1 MSQAHEPVLVYER
14 IAANRRNT
22 VLFLALFGILVA
34 LVAAYLAM
42 YLAFIVFMFLSPSAQ
57 DLSQN
62 QWRAMA
68 LPLLVST
75 IALLA
80 LMVSRYRHAAETALR
95 FLGARPLA
103 REEAQE
109 LWRTLENL
117 CIGAGLPMP
126 RLYLLEE
133 AAPNAFAV
141 GLDPERASLAVT
153 RGMLALLDRRELEGV
168 MAHELSH
175 IGNDDIQL
183 DTAVAVMLRTI
194 RLPKPIAGMLLIGLV
209 VTLIELPSLLFHDGQ
224 GKIEWIWLWL
234 WLIPLYV
241 LSWPLLGRFIQR
253 AVSRQREFRA
263 DADAVLLTR
272 NPEGLARAL
281 AKIAA
286 APQPEICKSGA
297 MAHLFLVE
305 PQQPGWLRLGLST
318 HPPVSERI
326 DLLAR
331 MGTGIPPSVL
341 EEASRVG
348 AGFAYIPV
356 KVEILPPAAEKA
368 ITLLEAA
375 IQGIAVGVAVF
386 VAAFILNVLLQAGKG
401 GMEQLSYLLQW
412 FGGVGAAIAFVV
424 AAYRVGLRGWRL
436 WLALGFAIGY
446 LPYMGFFL
454 LPDTQDPMTAR
465 RPGGDLWALVI
476 EFIRAGGLILVTGAA
491 GAIIGSKEF
500 RNKLREIIKTLSGR
514 SQR

>member
-1 MSQAHEPVLVYER
+1 MSQVNHEPVLVYER
-14 IAANRRNT
+14 IEANRRNT
-22 VLFLALFGILVA
+22 ALFLALFGILVVP
-34 LVAAYLAM
+34 VAAYLAM
-42 YLAFIVFMFLSPSAQ
+42 YLAVWAFMFLFPSAFQ
-57 DLSQN
+57 DQSQN

-68 LPLLVST
+68 LPLLVSAV
-75 IALLA
+75 ALLA

-95 FLGARPLA
+95 FLGARPVA
-103 REEAQE
+103 KEEAEE
-109 LWRTLENL
+109 LWRTVENL
-117 CIGAGLPMP
+117 CIGAGLSMP

-153 RGMLALLDRRELEGV
+153 RGLLQLLDRRELEGV
-168 MAHELSH
+168 IAHELSH

-183 DTAVAVMLRTI
+183 DTTVAVMLRTI
-194 RLPKPIAGMLLIGLV
+194 RLPKPIAVMALIGV
-209 VTLIELPSLLFHDGQ
+209 VGSLSGLPSLLLDPQ
-224 GKIEWIWLWL
+224 GRIEWLWVL
-234 WLIPLYV
+234 LFLFPVYV

-263 DADAVLLTR
+263 DAEAVLLTR

-286 APQPEICKSGA
+286 TPQPEIRKSGA

-341 EEASRVG
+341 EEAGRVG
-348 AGFAYIPV
+348 AGFAYIPA
-356 KVEILPPAAEKA
+356 KVAVLPPAAEKA
-368 ITLLEAA
+368 VTLLDAA
-375 IQGIAVGVAVF
+375 IQGMTVGVAVF
-386 VAAFILNVLLQAGKG
+386 VAAFILNVLLSAGKG
-401 GMEQLSYLLQW
+401 GIEQLVDLLQLL
-412 FGGVGAAIAFVV
+412 GGVGVVIAFGV
-424 AAYRVGLRGWRL
+424 AANRRGLRGWRL
-436 WLALGFAIGY
+436 WLALAFMYYIPFM
-446 LPYMGFFL
+446 LPVMLEPITAWGNTWVLFL
-454 LPDTQDPMTAR
+454 
-465 RPGGDLWALVI
+465 
-476 EFIRAGGLILVTGAA
+476 EFVRAAGLIFVAGAV

-500 RNKLREIIKTLSGR
+500 RSRLREIIKTLIGSSR
-514 SQR
+514 RWP